1 MKKIVKIS
9 FAAFAAA
16 SLFFACSKAEV
27 APSESTLSGEQ
38 VDPAVPEVMTISAT
52 LEDLTTRVGFLPVY
66 DADGK
71 TTRLTTTWS
80 EGDKIR
86 VYNHADRTQYEDFTL
101 LPECAGQQSGT
112 FTGTAVAGSSFDLE
126 IVNGDISY
134 ATQPQPADGV
144 TTDLKYL
151 ASMSDVADYTH
162 VSFEEFSSVLAIT
175 CKLPST
181 EAAAGVKSI
190 DFTASED
197 IFNSGKNLTITLTE
211 TGDADGDGILHLF
224 ATLPKGTTNVPAG
237 TELMV
242 RFNAPETEHTVYSRF
257 LTMGAT
263 TFAAEKVNTL
273 NINAEQSDQHAGIS
287 KGEGACDGSTAA
299 KAYLIADGYQLAAV
313 YDLATP
319 GSTTY
324 FKMIDDV
331 DMNDISFTPIN
342 TGIDGF
348 NQVVDFN
355 GNNKTISKLSKNL
368 FYVFKGSIYDLTL
381 DHCTVANRGILA
393 EYCQGGGNTLANI
406 AITNGSVTVTS
417 NNSGAIIGTIN
428 NGVGTAATLTD
439 CTVSATNVK
448 GAATVGGVIGYANA
462 TVSVSNCLYTGGTI
476 TGSGQYVG
484 GFVASTGA
492 YASTFTNCRVENAT
506 INVNGTEDARGGGF
520 VGMENDLVVISGCTV
535 GTSSQKVTINT
546 KEPTNSKVIN
556 VGGFV
561 GVCYGTITQNG
572 DVRSQAYVK
581 ITSNNTLGIP
591 LKIGGFVGYHSGN
604 IFYSDAIIDMSNL
617 KGQHIGG
624 FAGYITTGAVSDT
637 QNRTGYISNCNADG
651 PVTGNNYTG
660 GFIGYLEGAGKPLI
674 SNCRTSGTL
683 TGQSGSGGFVGQSMT
698 GAFTACFSTRTCT
711 FTGSNNGGFAGQ
723 LHGGS
728 MTSCSTSGS
737 ITAGSSSAGG
747 LIGLITTNGA
757 SLFRCSSS
765 TAITGNGASNG
776 GLVGTIE
783 KGTTTIRRCYATGD
797 ITTASSN
804 VGGLVGNIQ
813 HASNALTVTIEN
825 CYANGSI
832 IKSNQIRGGLIGVIG
847 TVTSVTVSNC
857 YASGTP
863 AGSFRLGGLI
873 GNINNTNTTVQN
885 CAAWNSEVTP
895 SDIASN
901 KWSSGAIVGTAHPNC
916 HLTNNYRNP
925 DMSLSAYWVPA
936 AGFNHPDVDG
946 TTHPLT
952 DSTGAEMTD
961 TALASGQPHYPIYPY
976 HGKVESGKTLSQLAS
991 TTLGWSSDVWNFT
1004 GDLPTL
1010 K

>member
-134 ATQPQPADGV
+134 ATQTQPADGV

-151 ASMSDVADYTH
+151 ASISDVADYTH

-197 IFNSGKNLTITLTE
+197 IFNSGKSLTITLTE

-257 LTMGAT
+257 LTLGAT

-319 GSTTY
+319 GATTY
-324 FKMIDDV
+324 FKMMDDV
-331 DMNDISFTPIN
+331 DMDGISYTPIN
-342 TGIDGF
+342 TSIEGY

-355 GNNKTISKLSKNL
+355 GNNKTISKLSKCL

-381 DHCTVANRGILA
+381 DQASVTDRGILA
-393 EYCQGGGNTLANI
+393 EYCQGMEHT
-406 AITNGSVTVTS
+406 ITNVTIS
-417 NNSGAIIGTIN
+417 NSTVNAGENVGGMIGRVN
-428 NGVGTAATLTD
+428 NGFGIAVVTLTN
-439 CTVSATNVK
+439 CTVSNTNVTGTK
-448 GAATVGGVIGYANA
+448 TVGGVIGFPDDL
-462 TVSVSNCLYTGGTI
+462 VVVDGCRFTGGTV
-476 TGSGQYVG
+476 TCSGQYVG
-484 GFVASTGA
+484 GFAGSTGN
-492 YASTFTNCRVENAT
+492 YASTFTDCQVENTT

-520 VGMENDLVVISGCTV
+520 VGLLQDNVTISGCTV
-535 GTSSQKVTINT
+535 GTASAKVAINT
-546 KEPTNSKVIN
+546 KQPTNSKVIN
-556 VGGFV
+556 AGGFV
-561 GVCYGTITQNG
+561 GVCYGKITKNG
-572 DVRSQAYVK
+572 DVRSKAYAK
-581 ITSNNTLGIP
+581 ITSNNTLGTP
-591 LKIGGFVGYHSGN
+591 LKLGGFVGYHSGT
-604 IFYSDAIIDMSNL
+604 IEYCDAIMDMSSL

-624 FAGYITTGAVSDT
+624 FAGYITTGAGIKYGKIEYCT
-637 QNRTGYISNCNADG
+637 AEGT
-651 PVTGNNYTG
+651 VTGNNFTG
-660 GFIGYLEGAGKPLI
+660 GFIGYIEGSANPII
-674 SNCRTSGTL
+674 SNCTA
-683 TGQSGSGGFVGQSMT
+683 SGSVTAQSAVGGFVGEVITGRFSNDATAMT
-698 GAFTACFSTRTCT
+698 VSCS
-711 FTGSNNGGFAGQ
+711 GSNNGGFAGRIS
-723 LHGGS
+723 GGT
-728 MTSCSTSGS
+728 MTGCSASGSVTSTSTG
-737 ITAGSSSAGG
+737 TTFGGFVG
-747 LIGLITTNGA
+747 LIMDSTTLDKCSA
-757 SLFRCSSS
+757 S
-765 TAITGNGASNG
+765 GN
-776 GLVGTIE
+776 VT
-783 KGTTTIRRCYATGD
+783 
-797 ITTASSN
+797 
-804 VGGLVGNIQ
+804 
-813 HASNALTVTIEN
+813 SNAKSTFAGFMGNANNGTVLIKRCFASGNVTSNQSLASPFIANISQDTGKSVDITIEN
-825 CYANGSI
+825 CYATGSI
-832 IKSNQIRGGLIGVIG
+832 VNSNQVRGGLIAAIQNVA
-847 TVTSVTVSNC
+847 SAKVSNC
-857 YASGTP
+857 YATGTVT
-863 AGSFRLGGLI
+863 GSFRLGGLI
-873 GNINNTNTTVQN
+873 GNVANANTTVEN
-885 CAAWNSEVTP
+885 CAAWNSSVPAT
-895 SDIASN
+895 SIGSAN
-901 KWSSGAIVGTAHPNC
+901 WSSGAIVGTAHPNC

-936 AGFNHPDVDG
+936 AGYSQPDVDG

-976 HGKVESGKTLSQLAS
+976 HGKVEAGKTLSQLAS
-991 TTLGWSSDVWNFT
+991 TTLGWSSDVWDFT